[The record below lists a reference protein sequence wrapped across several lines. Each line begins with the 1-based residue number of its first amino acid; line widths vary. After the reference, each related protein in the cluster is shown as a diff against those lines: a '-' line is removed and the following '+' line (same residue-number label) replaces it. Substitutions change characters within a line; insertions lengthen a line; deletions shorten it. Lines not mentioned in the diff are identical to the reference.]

1 MIGHGVPGLDI
12 RQEHE
17 YPVAAA
23 GVFAA
28 LTLGLDAWW
37 PVEERVI
44 GPEGHLSLTAQL
56 GAPLVEE
63 APGGQAA
70 IWAVVDLVEP
80 DRRLYLSGWFGV
92 NGVVAGRV
100 HFDLTDLETGSRL
113 KLSHQAIGPVS
124 EDVHSR
130 RRAQWRRILD
140 TSLREHLSG
149 LSV

>member
-12 RQEHE
+12 RQEHD

-23 GVFAA
+23 SVFAA

-37 PVEERVI
+37 PTDARVT
-44 GPEGHLSLTAQL
+44 GPDGHLSLSAQL

-63 APGGQAA
+63 ASGGRAA

-80 DRRLYLSGWFGV
+80 DKRLYLSGWFGV
-92 NGVVAGRV
+92 HGIVAGRV
-100 HFDLTDLETGSRL
+100 HFDLADHETGSRL
-113 KLSHQAIGPVS
+113 KLSHQAIGPIS

-130 RRAQWRRILD
+130 RRTLWRRILD
-140 TSLREHLSG
+140 SSLRDYLNG
-149 LSV
+149 IWV